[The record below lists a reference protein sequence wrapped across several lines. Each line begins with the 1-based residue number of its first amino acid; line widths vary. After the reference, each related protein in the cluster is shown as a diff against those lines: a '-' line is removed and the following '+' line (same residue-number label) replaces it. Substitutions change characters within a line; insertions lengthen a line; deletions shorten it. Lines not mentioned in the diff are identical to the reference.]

1 VHVLQY
7 VMISLLFGL
16 GLGAIMIAIMF
27 FKKKRENKKD
37 KEKYVPTTQDQFPID
52 YIRGGLL
59 KLKNGG
65 YRIVIE
71 IPSINIDL
79 METSEKDGI
88 LQQYRGVLQALDFP
102 FQYLQQSRIVDIS
115 EYLTTLEGLKT
126 SARNNFTKNQLEF
139 YSTFLIDLIK
149 DRSILTKKF
158 YLVIPFDEEKEKN
171 KTKNYSSLSK
181 KKTKSKKGKAGEGD
195 ENQEAYDEEQN
206 FIQARKQLVS
216 RANQAEVAFR
226 RFDIGLKILNDNELL
241 ELFYTSYNKD
251 KAVYQPL
258 RDIDPK
264 DYTSLRVEATRKG
277 GN

>member
-1 VHVLQY
+1 
-7 VMISLLFGL
+7 MISLLFGL
-16 GLGAIMIAIMF
+16 GLGAIMIAVMF
-27 FKKKRENKKD
+27 FKKKRENQKD

-79 METSEKDGI
+79 MEMSEKDGI

-115 EYLTTLEGLKT
+115 EYLTTLESLKT

-181 KKTKSKKGKAGEGD
+181 KKTKSKKEKAKEGE
-195 ENQEAYDEEQN
+195 ENHEAYDEEQN

-226 RFDIGLKILNDNELL
+226 RFDIALKILNDNELL